1 MARRITVMAT
11 RRRILLAVGAVAGAD
26 VAMPQASRAQS
37 AVWRMQSAWSSKDIF
52 HEFAVGYAKTVGELT
67 GGRLQIDMVAA
78 GSVVPPLQMQDAV
91 HAGILDGSHGI
102 CDVWQRKHKAA
113 ALFSSPPPFGWDSD
127 SMLAWFYQGGG
138 EALYRELINDVL
150 KLNLVGLLCFPMP
163 VQPLG
168 WFKKDVKAAGDLHGI
183 SYRTDGL
190 AIDLFKELGA
200 SVTVLPGGDVVQIM
214 DRGLLDAA
222 GSTNPSSDL
231 QMGFPDV
238 AKFYVQ
244 GGFQRSA
251 CAFEIAFNKAKHDAL
266 PTEIRSILRHAALAV
281 STSQRGIAYARGAK
295 DLDAI
300 RRRGVKLSRTSEAIL
315 QAQLAAWDKVIAEHS
330 KDKFF
335 AKVVASQKAWAKL
348 IEPYRGMTD
357 LATGERVAAY
367 RHFFG

>member
-1 MARRITVMAT
+1 MARRITAMAT
-11 RRRILLAVGAVAGAD
+11 RRRILLAAGAGAA
-26 VAMPQASRAQS
+26 VAMPQISRAQS
-37 AVWRMQSAWSSKDIF
+37 AVWRMQSAWSPKDIF

-67 GGRLQIDMVAA
+67 GGRLQIDMVAG

-200 SVTVLPGGDVVQIM
+200 SVTVLPGGDVVHIM

-238 AKFYVQ
+238 AGFYVL

-251 CAFEIAFNKAKHDAL
+251 SAFEIAFNKAKHDAL
-266 PTEIRSILRHAALAV
+266 PAEIRSILRQAALAV
-281 STSQRGIAYARGAK
+281 STSQRGIAYARCAK
-295 DLDAI
+295 DLDEI

-315 QAQLAAWDKVIAEHS
+315 HAQLAAWDKVIAEHS

-335 AKVVASQKAWAKL
+335 ARVVASQKAWAKL
-348 IEPYRGMTD
+348 IEPYRGITD
-357 LATGERVAAY
+357 LATGELVAAY

>member
-1 MARRITVMAT
+1 MAT
-11 RRRILLAVGAVAGAD
+11 RRRFLLAAGAGAA
-26 VAMPQASRAQS
+26 VAMPQVSRAQGT
-37 AVWRMQSAWSSKDIF
+37 VWRMQSAWSPKDMF

-102 CDVWQRKHKAA
+102 CDVWQRKHEAA
-113 ALFSSPPPFGWDSD
+113 ALFGSPPPFGWDSD
-127 SMLAWFYQGGG
+127 SLLAWFYQGGG
-138 EALYRELINDVL
+138 EALYRELLNEVL
-150 KLNLVGLLCFPMP
+150 KLNLVGRLCFPMP

-168 WFKKDVKAAGDLHGI
+168 WFKKDVKAASDLHGI

-190 AIDLFKELGA
+190 AVDLFKELGT

-231 QMGFPDV
+231 QMGFPNV
-238 AKFYVQ
+238 AKFYVL

-251 CAFEIAFNKAKHDAL
+251 SAFEIAFTKAKHDTL
-266 PTEIRSILRHAALAV
+266 PAEIRSILRHVALAV
-281 STSQRGIAYARGAK
+281 STSQRGIAYARCAK
-295 DLDAI
+295 GLDEI
-300 RRRGVKLSRTSEAIL
+300 RRRGVNLSRTSESIL
-315 QAQLAAWDKVIAEHS
+315 QALLAAWDKVIAEHA

-335 AKVVASQKAWAKL
+335 AKVVASQKAWAKR
-348 IEPYRGMTD
+348 IEPYRGISD
-357 LATGERVAAY
+357 LATGELVAAY